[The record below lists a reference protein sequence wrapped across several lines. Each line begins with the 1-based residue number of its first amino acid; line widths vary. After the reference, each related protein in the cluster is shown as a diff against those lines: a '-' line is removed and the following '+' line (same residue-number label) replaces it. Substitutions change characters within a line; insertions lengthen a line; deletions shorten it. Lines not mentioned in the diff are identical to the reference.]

1 MAATGCLPLTIQYW
15 HFATSRSRWPSPMLH
30 KSMLMMGHETEQS
43 LMRLYILWLTV
54 NISQTA
60 TLTIPERF
68 REVKMPLAKDL
79 LHPLHHEEK
88 RKHKL
93 KRLVQ
98 HPHSYFMD
106 VKCPGCYRLTQHEL
120 ITLTTKNHKQ
130 IFNRPTGHKI
140 HGLRLPESLSLNSH
154 PINSHDHH
162 RVEPFE

>member
-1 MAATGCLPLTIQYW
+1 
-15 HFATSRSRWPSPMLH
+15 MLH
-30 KSMLMMGHETEQS
+30 KSMLTKGQERTESYEALYLVTDSEHLPQS
-43 LMRLYILWLTV
+43 RSRSLKL
-54 NISQTA
+54 
-60 TLTIPERF
+60 F

-98 HPHSYFMD
+98 HPNSYFMD

-120 ITLTTKNHKQ
+120 NTLTTQNHKQ
-130 IFNRPTGHKI
+130 IFNRPTGYKI
-140 HGLRLPESLSLNSH
+140 HGLRSPESLSLNSH

-162 RVEPFE
+162 RVESLE